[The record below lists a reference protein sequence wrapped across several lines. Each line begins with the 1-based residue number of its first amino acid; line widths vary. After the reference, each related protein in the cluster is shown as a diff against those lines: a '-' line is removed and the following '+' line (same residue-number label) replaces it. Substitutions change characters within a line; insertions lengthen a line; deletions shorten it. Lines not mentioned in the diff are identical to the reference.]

1 MHALGGSVRFICLS
15 CPKMANLRRASVL
28 ARVRDLWQRLQQF
41 FDLSSASREVVD
53 TILSGSANKVPS
65 AHAGFSPLS

>member
-1 MHALGGSVRFICLS
+1 
-15 CPKMANLRRASVL
+15 MANLRRASVL